1 MIKHLVIRYHHSHHC
16 YCLDYIL
23 NVNAIYVFSP
33 VAYGRLMVDV
43 AEDLTLDSTLRLAI
57 LLGLPPA
64 ESDMLR
70 RISLVETPGITLI
83 NFLKT
88 RNIINM
94 YDVTNLQKGL
104 LYLHLKSTNETHLV
118 PYHEKIDTFQFEEN
132 RSPDI
137 LDWPGKNCLFPPES
151 LIQFQQNY

>member
-1 MIKHLVIRYHHSHHC
+1 MT
-16 YCLDYIL
+16 
-23 NVNAIYVFSP
+23 
-33 VAYGRLMVDV
+33 VDV
-43 AEDLTLDSTLRLAI
+43 AEDLTLDSTLRLAL

-83 NFLKT
+83 NFLKR

-104 LYLHLKSTNETHLV
+104 MYLHLKSTNEKHLV
-118 PYHEKIDTFQFEEN
+118 PYQEKIDTFQFEEK

-151 LIQFQQNY
+151 LIQF